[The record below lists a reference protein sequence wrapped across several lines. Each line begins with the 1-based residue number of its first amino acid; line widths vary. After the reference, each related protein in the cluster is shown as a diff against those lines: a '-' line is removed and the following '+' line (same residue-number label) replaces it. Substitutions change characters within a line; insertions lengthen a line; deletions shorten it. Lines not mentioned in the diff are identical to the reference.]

1 MTGTQLPIIP
11 IYSWGVRNVIVV
23 YRRGNQSM
31 TRPSVSV
38 IIPTYN
44 RAELICQTIEN
55 VFQQTYQDLEI
66 IIVDDGS
73 TDNTL
78 EKLAA
83 FGEKIHVITQ
93 ANAGASAA
101 RNRGA
106 KVANGEMIAFQ
117 DSDDVWM
124 PTKLE
129 KQVEALQKAGSNIS
143 CCLCNAEMHFA
154 DRSTTS
160 FDLAWLQ
167 PGIESGLWTN
177 VAEVLSTTSV
187 LFNQCSLIRS
197 ETFKKIGGFDEQ
209 YRYMEDYDL
218 PLRLSLESRS
228 WAFVREPLVVWR
240 QGSPQS
246 LYLQAMGDEIRLKEC
261 ELQIRQ
267 VAAERIS
274 GIPEFEQLEKILGRE
289 RNRNKRELNIAKIC
303 RAKVPGTRS
312 LVWLL
317 RKIERYRNAIRRRRV
332 TFPRMQVQP
341 LEAQAVTLLPELSSK

>member
-1 MTGTQLPIIP
+1 
-11 IYSWGVRNVIVV
+11 
-23 YRRGNQSM
+23 M

-44 RAELICQTIEN
+44 RAEFVCQTIEN
-55 VFQQTYQDLEI
+55 VFQQTFQDFEI

-83 FGEKIHVITQ
+83 FGEKIRVITQ
-93 ANAGASAA
+93 ANAGAAAA

-106 KVANGEMIAFQ
+106 SVANGEMIAFQ
-117 DSDDVWM
+117 DSDDVWK

-129 KQVEALQKAGSNIS
+129 KQVKVLRDAGPNVS

-154 DRSTTS
+154 DRTTTS
-160 FDLAWLQ
+160 FELAWLQ
-167 PGIESGLWTN
+167 PDVESGLWTN
-177 VAEVLSTTSV
+177 VAEVLSTTFV

-197 ETFKKIGGFDEQ
+197 EAFKKIGGFDEQ

-218 PLRLSLESRS
+218 PLRLSLEGRS
-228 WAFVREPLVVWR
+228 WAFVREPLVIWR

-246 LYLQAMGDEIRLKEC
+246 LYLQAMGNVIRLKEC

-267 VAAERIS
+267 VIADRVK
-274 GIPEFEQLEKILGRE
+274 GIPEYEKLEKILRRE
-289 RNRNKRELNIAKIC
+289 RNRNKRELTIARI
-303 RAKVPGTRS
+303 AQSKVSGTES
-312 LVWLL
+312 LVWFL
-317 RKIERYRNAIRRRRV
+317 RKIERYRSAIRRRGIS
-332 TFPRMQVQP
+332 FPRMQVQS
-341 LEAQAVTLLPELSSK
+341 LEAQAVTLFPELSSK

>member
-1 MTGTQLPIIP
+1 
-11 IYSWGVRNVIVV
+11 
-23 YRRGNQSM
+23 M
-31 TRPSVSV
+31 TRPNVSV

-55 VFQQTYQDLEI
+55 VFQQTYQDFEI

-73 TDNTL
+73 TDDTL
-78 EKLAA
+78 QKLAK
-83 FGEKIHVITQ
+83 FGEKIRVVTQ
-93 ANAGASAA
+93 ANAGAAAA

-106 KVANGEMIAFQ
+106 KVASGEMIAFQ

-129 KQVEALQKAGSNIS
+129 KQLKVLQDARADVS

-154 DRSTTS
+154 DKSTTS
-160 FDLAWLQ
+160 FELAWLQ
-167 PGIESGLWTN
+167 PAIESGLWTN

-218 PLRLSLESRS
+218 PMRLSLEGRT
-228 WAFVREPLVVWR
+228 WAFVREPLVIWR

-246 LYLQAMGDEIRLKEC
+246 LYLQAMGNEIRLKEC
-261 ELQIRQ
+261 ELQIREA
-267 VAAERIS
+267 AAERVK
-274 GIPEFEQLEKILGRE
+274 GIPEFEELEKILRRE
-289 RNRNKRELNIAKIC
+289 RKRNERELAIAKIS
-303 RAKVPGTRS
+303 RAKIPGTQN

-317 RKIERYRNAIRRRRV
+317 RKIERYRNGIRRRR
-332 TFPRMQVQP
+332 TYFPRMKVQT
-341 LEAQAVTLLPELSSK
+341 LKAEAATMLPELTSK